1 MKENLI
7 DARVAELHIYIVK
20 GLEQAPSISKL
31 KEQAPPINV
40 EVKTQLR

>member
-1 MKENLI
+1 MKEDLI
-7 DARVAELHIYIVK
+7 ITRVAVTHIYIVK

-40 EVKTQLR
+40 ETKT